1 MCFTLHPYFL
11 YFCLSKAKAL
21 SYSETDL
28 RKPKRFATI
37 SFALRKKKKKD
48 EENMSNSTFGLPTQ
62 GIEEREEV
70 TVNQYCRF
78 LKN

>member
-1 MCFTLHPYFL
+1 M
-11 YFCLSKAKAL
+11 
-21 SYSETDL
+21 DL

-37 SFALRKKKKKD
+37 SFGIRKKKKKD
-48 EENMSNSTFGLPTQ
+48 EENMSKNTFGLPTQ
-62 GIEEREEV
+62 GIEEQEEV